1 MNLRLVAAILV
12 AANLAIG
19 AWWLAQPAS
28 TDAVPGRAAPLPPDA
43 PRLALVGELDPEAR
57 RALEK
62 PRGAAAAA
70 PATVAGTGTEAV
82 PGGGLLCVAVG
93 PFDDRVQA
101 DGVAEKL
108 RGAGI
113 VLEVREESGQLR
125 TGYWVHLPPFPSVE
139 AAEKAAADLRQ
150 RGAGE
155 LFVVTASEQLHAISL
170 GLFSTPERA
179 DQRAAEVG
187 ELGYRPRIAE
197 RFREGAVF
205 WLEYREPAELAFDV
219 VPLLQGLDP
228 AIQRSARACPTA
240 APAL

>member
-12 AANLAIG
+12 AANLAVA
-19 AWWLAQPAS
+19 AWWWMQPAP
-28 TDAVPGRAAPLPPDA
+28 TDAVPGRAAPVPPDA
-43 PRLALVGELDPEAR
+43 PRLALIGELDAEAR
-57 RALEK
+57 KALEK
-62 PRGAAAAA
+62 PRAEGAPAA
-70 PATVAGTGTEAV
+70 PTVPSTEPPA
-82 PGGGLLCVAVG
+82 PGVLLCVAVG
-93 PFDDRVQA
+93 PFDDRPLA

-125 TGYWVHLPPFPSVE
+125 SGYWVHLPPFPSAE
-139 AAEKAAADLRQ
+139 AAAKVAADLRQ

-155 LFVVTASEQLHAISL
+155 LFVVTASEQRHAISL

-197 RFREGAVF
+197 RFREGAVY

-219 VPLLQGLDP
+219 APLLQGMDP
-228 AIQRSARACPTA
+228 AVQRSVRPCPA
-240 APAL
+240 APAAPL